1 MKASYLILLLPLFLV
16 NCATRKEI
24 VQFKADTLSI
34 RQQLMALRQENKDLQ
49 KMLIVLNQKI
59 MTLQDES
66 QRTRADL
73 FTEIG
78 DLKSKSSVIDSKLAD
93 NADRM
98 AGLMQR
104 VESVKTVQMPSDTS
118 QTDSTVESLFT
129 DSGNTVE
136 MDPLAI
142 YKTAYT
148 DLSRGNYPLATQG
161 FREFLTQFPESEFA
175 DNAQYWLGE
184 VFYAQQDF
192 PQAIENFQKVI
203 KNYPTGDKVPAAL
216 LKTGYCYLK
225 LGSDTTGKNY
235 LRKVVQDYPN
245 SEEASLA
252 RTRLANL
259 K

>member
-1 MKASYLILLLPLFLV
+1 MKASYLIILLPLFLV

-104 VESVKTVQMPSDTS
+104 VESVKTVPVPTDTS
-118 QTDSTVESLFT
+118 QTDSTVESLFN
-129 DSGNTVE
+129 DSGGTVE

-148 DLSRGNYPLATQG
+148 DLSRGNYPLAAQG

-235 LRKVVQDYPN
+235 LRKVVQEFPN

-252 RTRLANL
+252 RTRLSNL